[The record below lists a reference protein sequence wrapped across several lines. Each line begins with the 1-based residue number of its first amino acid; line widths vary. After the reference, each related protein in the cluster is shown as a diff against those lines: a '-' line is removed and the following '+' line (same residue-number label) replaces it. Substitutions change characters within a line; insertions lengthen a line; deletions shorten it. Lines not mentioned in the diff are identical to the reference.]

1 MYMGK
6 SGDKIFINTNIREKG
21 KKINIFDKVN
31 QIKNDLKTLL
41 PEIEEDKIIPMF
53 SHIRVFF
60 YGNLYYGRREV
71 PENKKRKRKLTNAET
86 ILFDYML
93 KNNLNPSTTYR
104 WMIACRVPADI
115 KEKLAKGQISFRKA
129 MQISANRKRVRESNT
144 GLLMIE
150 EINNLVSSL

>member
-1 MYMGK
+1 MSK
-6 SGDKIFINTNIREKG
+6 NKDKVFINTNIREKG

-60 YGNLYYGRREV
+60 YGTLYYGRREV
-71 PENKKRKRKLTNAET
+71 PENKRRKRKLTKAET

-104 WMIACRVPADI
+104 WMIACRVPTDI

-144 GLLMIE
+144 GLLMVE
-150 EINNLVSSL
+150 EINNLVRSL